1 MRDPRD
7 IIKKPLITE
16 KTNDMMADNKYTFEV
31 DKNANKIEIKNA
43 VQKLF
48 DVKVANVNTMNMKGK
63 FKRMGVH
70 SGYRPNWKKAIV
82 TLSEDSKAIEIFE

>member
-16 KTNDMMADNKYTFEV
+16 KSNDLMAEGKYTFVV
-31 DKNANKIEIKNA
+31 DRKANKLEIKHA
-43 VQKLF
+43 IESLF
-48 DVKVANVNTMNMKGK
+48 NVDVEKVNTMNMKGK

-70 SGYRPNWKKAIV
+70 SGFRPNWKKAIV
-82 TLSEDSKAIEIFE
+82 TLTKNSKPIEIFE

>member
-16 KTNDMMADNKYTFEV
+16 KSNDLMAEGKYTFVV
-31 DKNANKIEIKNA
+31 DRKANKLEIKHAIEN
-43 VQKLF
+43 LF
-48 DVKVANVNTMNMKGK
+48 NVDVEKVNTMNMKGK

-70 SGYRPNWKKAIV
+70 SGFRPNWKKAIV
-82 TLSEDSKAIEIFE
+82 TLTENSKPIEIFE

>member
-16 KTNDMMADNKYTFEV
+16 KSNDLMAEGKYTFVV
-31 DKNANKIEIKNA
+31 DRKANKLEIKHA
-43 VQKLF
+43 IESLF
-48 DVKVANVNTMNMKGK
+48 NVDVEKVNTMNMKGK

-70 SGYRPNWKKAIV
+70 SGFRPNWKKAIV
-82 TLSEDSKAIEIFE
+82 TLTENSKPIEIFE

>member
-16 KTNDMMADNKYTFEV
+16 KTNDMMAEGKYTFVVE
-31 DKNANKIEIKNA
+31 KRANKVEIKHA
-43 VQKLF
+43 VESLF
-48 DVKVANVNTMNMKGK
+48 GVDVEKVNTINMKGK

-82 TLSEDSKAIEIFE
+82 TLTEKSKPIEIFE

>member
-16 KTNDMMADNKYTFEV
+16 KTNDMMAEGKYTFVVE
-31 DKNANKIEIKNA
+31 KKANKVEIKHA
-43 VQKLF
+43 VESLF
-48 DVKVANVNTMNMKGK
+48 GVDVEKVNTINMKGK

-82 TLSEDSKAIEIFE
+82 TLTENSKPIEIFE

>member
-16 KTNDMMADNKYTFEV
+16 KSNDMMAEGKYTFVV
-31 DKNANKIEIKNA
+31 DRKANKIEIKHA
-43 VQKLF
+43 VESLF
-48 DVKVANVNTMNMKGK
+48 GVDVEKVNTLNMKGK

-70 SGYRPNWKKAIV
+70 SGYRPSWKKAII
-82 TLSEDSKAIEIFE
+82 TLTEKSKPIEIFE